1 MASSSKQGRLLGKT
15 VVLTAAAQG
24 IGRACVD
31 AFLAQG
37 AKVIATDL
45 ESQKSKLEAM
55 EAFYSEKKLGASGG
69 VEIDDNN
76 NTGSLETHFVDVTK
90 KETITRLGEKV
101 QECHVLFNCAGI
113 VLTDSVLTLD
123 DSSLETVLS
132 VNLKG
137 MIWMIQEFLPKMVA
151 QGSGVIINMSS
162 VCSSIKGAPNR
173 SSYGISKAA
182 VIGLTKSVAADY
194 ITQGIRCNCICPGTV
209 ETESWRERVGA
220 ADDPEAARKA
230 FIARQPMGRLGRPEE
245 VASFVVLLASEDSA
259 FVTGSEFVIDGG
271 WTNVHRN

>member
-1 MASSSKQGRLLGKT
+1 MASSKKPGRLAGKT

-31 AFLAQG
+31 AFLSEG
-37 AKVIATDL
+37 AKVVATDL
-45 ESQKSKLEAM
+45 ESQKSKLAAMKESFDQMTLNANEA
-55 EAFYSEKKLGASGG
+55 ESVG
-69 VEIDDNN
+69 
-76 NTGSLETHFVDVTK
+76 TLETHFVDVTK
-90 KETITRLGEKV
+90 KETIKRLGDAV

-113 VLTDSVLTLD
+113 VLTDSVLSLD
-123 DSSLETVLS
+123 DSSLDTVLS

-137 MIWMIQEFLPKMVA
+137 MIWMIQEFLPKMLA
-151 QGSGVIINMSS
+151 AGGGVVINMSS

-194 ITQGIRCNCICPGTV
+194 ITQGIRCLCICPGTV
-209 ETESWRERVGA
+209 ETESWRERCGA
-220 ADDPEAARKA
+220 AENPEEARKA

-245 VASFVVLLASEDSA
+245 IASFVVLLSSDDSA
-259 FVTGSEFVIDGG
+259 FVTGSEFVLDGG